1 MRLGVIADDFTG
13 ATDIAGFLVQNGME
27 CVMFNGVPDSIPDTL
42 TEALVVSLKIRSC
55 PVGEAVEKA
64 LSALAF
70 LKEAG
75 CTKFY
80 YKYCSTFDSSKE
92 GNIGQVTDALMDALG
107 TSLTLICPALPV
119 NGRTVY
125 KGYLFVNDLLL
136 SDSPMRNHPITPM
149 RDSKLER
156 LMEGQ
161 FKGKGEHIFSEDMA
175 QGSEHVRAL
184 VEKYKENEIEKK
196 EEKKKEKKKEDTSIQ
211 SKDNHYLIVDIL
223 TEMDLE
229 TIAQATEDF
238 PLVTGGSGL
247 ALGIAHLYNK
257 RLGRPNEE
265 VVSFVPKKDRAVI
278 IAGSCSAQTNAQV
291 AYYKDK
297 APSLRIDEG
306 KCLHQKGYSGE
317 LALWALA
324 QDKAGPAPML
334 YATRNPEELR
344 EIQAKFGK
352 EDVSAM
358 IEKIIGCVTKILAFQ
373 GVKNF
378 IVAGGETSGVVA
390 TTLAVSSYL
399 VGPQIDPG
407 VSWVRSLDGT
417 MHLAF
422 KSGNFG
428 MVDFF
433 EKAQEM
439 CHA

>member
-13 ATDIAGFLVQNGME
+13 AADIAGFLVKHGMG
-27 CVMFNGVPDSIPDTL
+27 CTMFNGVPDSVPEAL

-55 PVGEAVEKA
+55 SPEEAVQKA

-92 GNIGQVTDALMDALG
+92 GNIGQVTDALRKALG
-107 TSLTLICPALPV
+107 VELTLICPALPI

-125 KGYLFVNDLLL
+125 KGYLFVHDQLL
-136 SDSPMRNHPITPM
+136 SESPMRNHPITPM
-149 RDSKLER
+149 RDSKIER

-161 FKGKGEHIFSEDMA
+161 FSGNSAHIFYHDIA
-175 QGSEHVRAL
+175 QGSKHVRA
-184 VEKYKENEIEKK
+184 VIEGYEAADKN
-196 EEKKKEKKKEDTSIQ
+196 IQ
-211 SKDNHYLIVDIL
+211 YLIVDVL
-223 TEMDLE
+223 TEEDLK
-229 TIAQATEDF
+229 TIAQATEGF
-238 PLVTGGSGL
+238 SLVTGGSGL
-247 ALGIAHLYNK
+247 ALGIAQLHTK

-265 VVSFVPKKDRAVI
+265 MVSFVPKKGRSVI
-278 IAGSCSAQTNAQV
+278 IAGSCSSQTNAQV

-317 LALWALA
+317 LAQWVLA
-324 QDKAGPAPML
+324 QDQEGLAPML
-334 YATRNPEELR
+334 YATRNPDELV
-344 EIQAKFGK
+344 EIKAKYGK
-352 EDVSAM
+352 EDVSAK
-358 IEKIIGCVTKILAFQ
+358 IEEVIGCVTRILAFQ

-390 TTLAVSSYL
+390 TTLGVSSYL
-399 VGPQIDPG
+399 IGPEIDPG

-439 CHA
+439 CHE

>member
-13 ATDIAGFLVQNGME
+13 ATDIAGFLVKNGME
-27 CVMFNGVPDSIPDTL
+27 TAMFNGVPSSIPATL
-42 TEALVVSLKIRSC
+42 TEAMVISLKIRSC

-70 LKEAG
+70 LQEAG

-80 YKYCSTFDSSKE
+80 YKYCSTFDSSRE
-92 GNIGQVTDALMDALG
+92 GNIGQVTDALMEALG
-107 TSLTLICPALPV
+107 VALTLICPALPI

-125 KGYLFVNDLLL
+125 KGYLFVNDQLL

-149 RDSKLER
+149 LDAKLER
-156 LMEGQ
+156 LMQGQ
-161 FKGKGEHIFSEDMA
+161 FKGRSAHIFYEEMTK
-175 QGSEHVRAL
+175 GPEHVRTI
-184 VEKYKENEIEKK
+184 VEQIKGQG
-196 EEKKKEKKKEDTSIQ
+196 IQ
-211 SKDNHYLIVDIL
+211 YLIVDIL
-223 TEMDLE
+223 SEGDLE
-229 TIAQATEDF
+229 TTARATEDF

-247 ALGIAHLYNK
+247 ALGIAHLHNQ
-257 RLGRPNEE
+257 RLGRSNDE
-265 VVSFVPKKDRAVI
+265 VISFVPKKGRSVV
-278 IAGSCSAQTNAQV
+278 IAGSCSSQTNAQV
-291 AYYKDK
+291 AYYKGK

-306 KCLHQKGYSGE
+306 KCLHQKGYAGE
-317 LALWALA
+317 LALWVLA
-324 QDKAGPAPML
+324 QDKEGLAPML
-334 YATRNPEELR
+334 YATRNAEELAQT
-344 EIQAKFGK
+344 QAMYGK
-352 EDVSAM
+352 DDVSLM
-358 IEKIIGCVTKILAFQ
+358 IEKVIGCVTKILAFQ

-378 IVAGGETSGVVA
+378 MVAGGETSGVVA
-390 TTLAVSSYL
+390 TTLGVSSYL

-439 CHA
+439 CHE

>member
-27 CVMFNGVPDSIPDTL
+27 TVMFNGVPDSLPTIL
-42 TEALVVSLKIRSC
+42 TDALVVSLKIRSC

-64 LSALAF
+64 LGALAF
-70 LKEAG
+70 LQEAG

-80 YKYCSTFDSSKE
+80 YKYCSTFDSSRE
-92 GNIGQVTDALMDALG
+92 GNIGQVTDALMKALG
-107 TSLTLICPALPV
+107 ISLTLICPALPV

-149 RDSKLER
+149 LDSKLER

-161 FKGKGEHIFSEDMA
+161 FKGKSEHIFSEDMA
-175 QGSEHVRAL
+175 QGYGHARAMI
-184 VEKYKENEIEKK
+184 EQYKEKFQENEKQEQKG
-196 EEKKKEKKKEDTSIQ
+196 
-211 SKDNHYLIVDIL
+211 NHYLIVDIL
-223 TEMDLE
+223 TEADLE

-265 VVSFVPKKDRAVI
+265 VVSFVPKKDRAVV

-291 AYYKDK
+291 AFYKDK

-344 EIQAKFGK
+344 EIQAKYGK

-390 TTLAVSSYL
+390 TTLGISSYL

>member
-27 CVMFNGVPDSIPDTL
+27 TVMFNGVPDSVPSIL
-42 TEALVVSLKIRSC
+42 TDALVVSLKIRSC
-55 PVGEAVEKA
+55 PVGEAVDKA
-64 LSALAF
+64 LAALAF

-80 YKYCSTFDSSKE
+80 YKYCSTFDSSRE
-92 GNIGQVTDALMDALG
+92 GNIGQVTDALMGALR
-107 TSLTLICPALPV
+107 TSLTLICPALPI

-136 SDSPMRNHPITPM
+136 SDSPMRHHPITPM
-149 RDSKLER
+149 LDSKLER

-161 FKGKGEHIFSEDMA
+161 FSGKSAHIFHADMPK
-175 QGSEHVRAL
+175 GVGHVRAM
-184 VEKYKENEIEKK
+184 VERYGSEGF
-196 EEKKKEKKKEDTSIQ
+196 Q
-211 SKDNHYLIVDIL
+211 YLIVDIL
-223 TEMDLE
+223 TEHDLE

-238 PLVTGGSGL
+238 LLVTGGSGL
-247 ALGIAHLYNK
+247 ALGIAHLHNRK
-257 RLGRPNEE
+257 LGRSDEE
-265 VVSFVPKKDRAVI
+265 VVSFVPKRDRAVI
-278 IAGSCSAQTNAQV
+278 IAGSCSSQTNAQV
-291 AYYKDK
+291 AYYRERG
-297 APSLRIDEG
+297 PSLRIEED

-317 LALWALA
+317 LALWVLA
-324 QDKAGPAPML
+324 QDKDGPAPML

-344 EIQAKFGK
+344 EIKAKYGK

-390 TTLAVSSYL
+390 TTLGISSYL

-407 VSWVRSLDGT
+407 VSWVRSLDGA

>member
-13 ATDIAGFLVQNGME
+13 ATDIAGFLVKHGME
-27 CVMFNGVPDSIPDTL
+27 CSMFNGVPTSIPDGL

-55 PVGEAVEKA
+55 PVGEAVGKA

-70 LKEAG
+70 LQEAG

-80 YKYCSTFDSSKE
+80 YKYCSTFDSSRE
-92 GNIGQVTDALMDALG
+92 GNIGQVTDALMKALT
-107 TSLTLICPALPV
+107 TSLTLICPALPI

-125 KGYLFVNDLLL
+125 KGYLFVNDQLL

-149 RDSKLER
+149 RDAKLER

-161 FKGKGEHIFSEDMA
+161 FKGLSAHIFYSDMA
-175 QGSEHVRAL
+175 QGSDHVRAMI
-184 VEKYKENEIEKK
+184 EQYKDKN
-196 EEKKKEKKKEDTSIQ
+196 IQ
-211 SKDNHYLIVDIL
+211 YLIVDIL
-223 TEMDLE
+223 TEEDLK

-247 ALGIAHLYNK
+247 ALGIAHLYNQ
-257 RLGRPNEE
+257 RLGRPDEE

-278 IAGSCSAQTNAQV
+278 IAGSCSSQTNAQV
-291 AYYKDK
+291 AYYKEK
-297 APSLRIDEG
+297 APSLRIDED
-306 KCLHQKGYSGE
+306 KCLNQKGYSGE
-317 LALWALA
+317 LALWVLA
-324 QDKAGPAPML
+324 QDTKGLAPML
-334 YATRNPEELR
+334 YATRNAEELS
-344 EIQAKFGK
+344 EIQALYGK
-352 EDVSAM
+352 EEVAA
-358 IEKIIGCVTKILAFQ
+358 ILEKIIGCVTKILAFQ

-390 TTLAVSSYL
+390 TTLGVSSYL

-407 VSWVRSLDGT
+407 VSWVRSLDGA

-439 CHA
+439 CHE

>member
-13 ATDIAGFLVQNGME
+13 ATDIAGFLVKNGME
-27 CVMFNGVPDSIPDTL
+27 TAMFNGVPDSVPDTL
-42 TEALVVSLKIRSC
+42 TEALVISLKIRSC
-55 PVGEAVEKA
+55 PAEEAVKKA

-70 LKEAG
+70 LQEAG
-75 CTKFY
+75 CTRFY

-92 GNIGQVTDALMDALG
+92 GNIGQVTDALMAALG
-107 TSLTLICPALPV
+107 TPLTLICPALPI
-119 NGRTVY
+119 NKRTVY

-136 SDSPMRNHPITPM
+136 SDSSMKNHPITPM

-161 FKGKGEHIFSEDMA
+161 FKGMVEHIFFEDMA
-175 QGSEHVRAL
+175 RGPEHVKAL
-184 VEKYKENEIEKK
+184 VEQYKA
-196 EEKKKEKKKEDTSIQ
+196 KEKEKAKDERTEDRDIQ
-211 SKDNHYLIVDIL
+211 SRDNCYLIVDIL
-223 TEMDLE
+223 AESDLE

-238 PLVTGGSGL
+238 LLVTGGSGL
-247 ALGIAHLYNK
+247 ALGIAHLHNR

-265 VVSFVPKKDRAVI
+265 VISFVPKKDRAVV
-278 IAGSCSAQTNAQV
+278 IAGSCSSQTNAQV

-297 APSLRIDEG
+297 APSLRVDEG
-306 KCLHQKGYSGE
+306 KALHQKGYAGE

-324 QDKAGPAPML
+324 QDKDGPAPML
-334 YATRNPEELR
+334 YATRDAEEL
-344 EIQAKFGK
+344 EQIKALYPQ
-352 EDVSAM
+352 EDVSAR
-358 IEKIIGCVTKILAFQ
+358 IEKILGCVTKILAFQ
-373 GVKNF
+373 GIKNF

-390 TTLAVSSYL
+390 TTLGVSSYL

-407 VSWVRSLDGT
+407 VSWVRSLDGA

>member
-13 ATDIAGFLVQNGME
+13 ATDIAGFLVKNGME
-27 CVMFNGVPDSIPDTL
+27 CVMFNGVPDSIPSVL

-70 LKEAG
+70 LQKAG

-80 YKYCSTFDSSKE
+80 LKYCSTFDSSKD
-92 GNIGQVTDALMDALG
+92 GNIGQITDALMKALG

-161 FKGKGEHIFSEDMA
+161 FKGKSEHIFFEDMA
-175 QGSEHVRAL
+175 QGYGHVRAMI
-184 VEKYKENEIEKK
+184 EQYKEKFQENDKQEQK
-196 EEKKKEKKKEDTSIQ
+196 E
-211 SKDNHYLIVDIL
+211 NHYLIVDIL
-223 TEMDLE
+223 TEGDLE

-247 ALGIAHLYNK
+247 ALGIAHLHNK
-257 RLGRPNEE
+257 RLGRSSEE

-278 IAGSCSAQTNAQV
+278 IAGSCSSQTNAQV
-291 AYYKDK
+291 AFYMDK
-297 APSLRIDEG
+297 APSLRIDED

-344 EIQAKFGK
+344 EIQAKYGK

-390 TTLAVSSYL
+390 TTLGVSSYL

>member
-13 ATDIAGFLVQNGME
+13 ATDIAGFLVKNGME
-27 CVMFNGVPDSIPDTL
+27 TAMFNGVPESVPSLL
-42 TEALVVSLKIRSC
+42 TDALVISLKIRSC

-70 LKEAG
+70 LQESG

-80 YKYCSTFDSSKE
+80 YKYCSTFDSSKK
-92 GNIGQVTDALMDALG
+92 GNIGQVTDALMEALG
-107 TSLTLICPALPV
+107 TSLTLICPALPI

-125 KGYLFVNDLLL
+125 KGYLFVNDVLL

-149 RDSKLER
+149 LDSKLER

-161 FKGKGEHIFSEDMA
+161 FKGRSAHIFYEDMVR
-175 QGSEHVRAL
+175 GGEHVRAM
-184 VEKYKENEIEKK
+184 IERYRSAGDK
-196 EEKKKEKKKEDTSIQ
+196 TQ
-211 SKDNHYLIVDIL
+211 YLIVDTL
-223 TEMDLE
+223 FEEDLK

-247 ALGIAHLYNK
+247 ALGIAHLYNR

-265 VVSFVPKKDRAVI
+265 VVSFVPKRARAVV

-291 AYYKDK
+291 AYYKEK
-297 APSLRIDEG
+297 APSLRIEEE
-306 KCLHQKGYSGE
+306 KCLHQKGYAGE
-317 LALWALA
+317 LALWVLA
-324 QDKAGPAPML
+324 QEQDGPAPML
-334 YATRNPEELR
+334 YATRDAAEL
-344 EIQAKFGK
+344 AKIK
-352 EDVSAM
+352 SLYPDEDLSAM

-378 IVAGGETSGVVA
+378 IIAGGETSGVVA
-390 TTLAVSSYL
+390 TTLGVSSYL

-439 CHA
+439 CHE